1 MLQMPNIPLKPNNEL
16 FTDTQWQAIF
26 DGGDNILVSAS
37 AGSGKTTVLVR
48 RVIEKLKLG
57 SHVDRLLIVTFTEAA
72 ANEMKER
79 IQVALQDAINAET
92 DEQKRAHF
100 SQQLMNL
107 PTSHI
112 STLHSFCLSV
122 IRKYYYLIDLD
133 PNFRLLSDETEQ
145 TLLMDEALENVIN
158 RHYENEDASFYQ
170 FVQQFANDRSDEG
183 MLRLILDLYR
193 FSRANDNPDKWL
205 NHMVESYEPVEALED
220 YPIFN
225 EYTKPYILSLL
236 ADMIKYLEQALTMIE
251 YTSLEKVEQLLK
263 DDIAMIQAPIESL
276 KQNQLTQAFEQI
288 QNMKFARFT
297 TVKKDHTDYDQA
309 QLAKSYREM
318 AKELLG
324 NAQKSWPTDPE
335 LTLELIAKSQE
346 MIKIAV
352 SLTKEFMVEFSQL
365 KRQKSVL
372 DFNDLEHFALAILRH
387 EVDGVSIASDYYR
400 QTFDEV
406 LVDEY
411 QDVNRLQETIISYV
425 RKAENPGNMFMVGD
439 VKQSI
444 YAFRQADP
452 TLFIEKYTQFAHDEG
467 GRRIILAENFRSRKE
482 VLDFTNLIF
491 EQLMDQKVG
500 QIEYDE
506 AAQLKFGFTAFP
518 SSEDFHTE
526 LLIYEKQA
534 ELDDDMADEFG
545 IDDKTQGEF
554 HVITNK
560 IQELIEQKFQIYD
573 KKQKKFR
580 DITYGDCVILS
591 STRKNHLHLLDI
603 FAQKNI
609 PVQLADAQN
618 YFQATEV
625 QTILAVLKI
634 IDNPLQD
641 IPFVAV
647 LRSPIVGLNEKQLAQ
662 IRINSKKERFY
673 DAFLENLSISSDYQE
688 KIAHFYQQLLKW
700 RNLSKRDSLESL
712 LWTIYQDT
720 GFLDFVGG
728 MPSGV
733 QRQMNLLSFIS
744 RAKSYEQSSFKGLY
758 QFIRFIQMMQEKEHD
773 LAKPVS
779 EIKENAVQIMTI
791 HQSKGLEFPVCF
803 VVDLAKKFNQQD
815 FKNSYILEE
824 KLGMGTKFLD
834 EQEIQYPTLP
844 YLVINQLKKQKAF
857 SEEMRKLYV
866 ALTRAE
872 QKLYLVGT
880 VKDKESMLKEWQK
893 AAMQENTV
901 LSPML
906 RLNADTFINWIGYCL
921 IRHESFAKEV
931 DESIA
936 TAMTIQH
943 PAKFGIHFY
952 QADQLVAPEQNS
964 SESLAETSQQETAN
978 HQALDEY
985 IQQMT
990 KAYDYPLSTKT
1001 ASYQSVSEL
1010 KRLYEDPDEEK
1021 LNKLVWQ
1028 NRWQQEIQGY
1038 RKTSNELAMPRFM
1051 QEVKITGAE
1060 IGSATHKLLQLIDV
1074 TQPITPDSLHQLAQ
1088 RLKENQLLDEKLVS
1102 KIPYQHILW
1111 FFQSALGQRVIQNA
1125 QSLKREVPFAM
1136 LKEAT
1141 EIFQDFDEKES
1152 HMLVHGV
1159 VDGYFIENEQI
1170 ILFDFKTDY
1179 FKNNIEETAKERYYG
1194 QLQLYS
1200 QALSQALQLPV
1211 SERKLVLLTHQKI
1224 LDF

>member
-1 MLQMPNIPLKPNNEL
+1 MPNIPLKPNNEL

-79 IQVALQDAINAET
+79 IQVALQDAINAES

-158 RHYENEDASFYQ
+158 RHYESEDDIFYQ
-170 FVQQFANDRSDEG
+170 FVHQFGNDRSDEG

-193 FSRANDNPDKWL
+193 FGRANDNPDKWL

-288 QNMKFARFT
+288 QNMKFARYT
-297 TVKKDHTDYDQA
+297 IVKKDHADYDQA

-318 AKELLG
+318 AKELLA

-452 TLFIEKYTQFAHDEG
+452 TLFIEKYTQFAHDED

-534 ELDDDMADEFG
+534 ELDDMADEFG

-700 RNLSKRDSLESL
+700 RNLSKRDSLENL

-758 QFIRFIQMMQEKEHD
+758 QFIRFIQIMQEKEHD

-880 VKDKESMLKEWQK
+880 VKDKESMLNEWQK

-952 QADQLVAPEQNS
+952 QADQLVAPEQNTP
-964 SESLAETSQQETAN
+964 ESLAETSQQETTN

-1028 NRWQQEIQGY
+1028 NRWQQETQGY
-1038 RKTSNELAMPRFM
+1038 RKTSNELAIPKFM

-1074 TQPITPDSLHQLAQ
+1074 TQPITPDSLHQLVQ
-1088 RLKENQLLDEKLVS
+1088 RLKENQILDEKLVS

-1111 FFQSALGQRVIQNA
+1111 FFQSTLGQRVIQNA

-1136 LKEAT
+1136 LKEAN

-1194 QLQLYS
+1194 QLKLYS

>member
-1 MLQMPNIPLKPNNEL
+1 M
-16 FTDTQWQAIF
+16 
-26 DGGDNILVSAS
+26 
-37 AGSGKTTVLVR
+37 VR

-79 IQVALQDAINAET
+79 IQVALQDAINAES

-158 RHYENEDASFYQ
+158 RHYESEDDIFYQ
-170 FVQQFANDRSDEG
+170 FVHQFGNDRSDEG

-193 FSRANDNPDKWL
+193 FGRANDNPDKWL

-288 QNMKFARFT
+288 QNMKFARYT
-297 TVKKDHTDYDQA
+297 IVKKDHADYDQA

-318 AKELLG
+318 AKELLA

-452 TLFIEKYTQFAHDEG
+452 TLFIEKYTQFAHDED

-534 ELDDDMADEFG
+534 ELDDMADEFG

-700 RNLSKRDSLESL
+700 RNLSKRDSLENL

-758 QFIRFIQMMQEKEHD
+758 QFIRFIQIMQEKEHD

-880 VKDKESMLKEWQK
+880 VKDKESMLNEWQK

-952 QADQLVAPEQNS
+952 QADQLVAPEQNTP
-964 SESLAETSQQETAN
+964 ESLAETSQQETTN

-1028 NRWQQEIQGY
+1028 NRWQQETQGY
-1038 RKTSNELAMPRFM
+1038 RKTSNELAIPKFM

-1074 TQPITPDSLHQLAQ
+1074 TQPITPDSLHQLVQ
-1088 RLKENQLLDEKLVS
+1088 RLKENQILDEKLVS

-1111 FFQSALGQRVIQNA
+1111 FFQSTLGQRVIQNA

-1136 LKEAT
+1136 LKEAN

-1194 QLQLYS
+1194 QLKLYS

>member
-79 IQVALQDAINAET
+79 IQVALQDAINAES

-145 TLLMDEALENVIN
+145 TLLMDEALESVIN
-158 RHYENEDASFYQ
+158 RHYESEDDIFYQ
-170 FVQQFANDRSDEG
+170 FVHQFGNDRSDEG

-193 FSRANDNPDKWL
+193 FGRANDNPDKWL

-288 QNMKFARFT
+288 QNMKFARYT
-297 TVKKDHTDYDQA
+297 IVKKDHADYDQA

-318 AKELLG
+318 AKELLA

-452 TLFIEKYTQFAHDEG
+452 TLFIEKYTQFAHDED

-534 ELDDDMADEFG
+534 ELDDMADEFG

-560 IQELIEQKFQIYD
+560 IQELIDQKFQIYD

-700 RNLSKRDSLESL
+700 RNLSKRDSLENL

-758 QFIRFIQMMQEKEHD
+758 QFIRFIQIMQEKEHD

-880 VKDKESMLKEWQK
+880 VKDKESMLNEWQK

-952 QADQLVAPEQNS
+952 QADQLVAPEQNTP
-964 SESLAETSQQETAN
+964 ESLAETSQQETTN

-1028 NRWQQEIQGY
+1028 NRWQQETQGY
-1038 RKTSNELAMPRFM
+1038 RKTSNELAIPKFM

-1074 TQPITPDSLHQLAQ
+1074 TQPITPDSLHQLVQ
-1088 RLKENQLLDEKLVS
+1088 RLKENQILDEKLVS

-1111 FFQSALGQRVIQNA
+1111 FFQSTLGQRVIQNA

-1136 LKEAT
+1136 LKEAN

-1194 QLQLYS
+1194 QLKLYS

>member
-1 MLQMPNIPLKPNNEL
+1 MLQMPNIPLKPENEL

-26 DGGDNILVSAS
+26 DGGDNLLVSAS

-79 IQVALQDAINAET
+79 IQVALQEAINAET

-158 RHYENEDASFYQ
+158 RHYESEDDIFYQ
-170 FVQQFANDRSDEG
+170 FVHQFGNDRSDEG

-220 YPIFN
+220 YPIFK

-236 ADMIKYLEQALTMIE
+236 EDMIKYVEQGLAIIE

-263 DDIAMIQAPIESL
+263 DDIAIIQAPIESL

-288 QNMKFARFT
+288 QNMKFARYT
-297 TVKKDHTDYDQA
+297 AVKKDHTDYDQA

-352 SLTKEFMVEFSQL
+352 SLTKEFMAEFSQL

-425 RKAENPGNMFMVGD
+425 RKTENPGNMFMVGD

-534 ELDDDMADEFG
+534 EVEDDITDEFG

-560 IQELIEQKFQIYD
+560 IQELVEQKFQIYD

-603 FAQKNI
+603 TWNI
-609 PVQLADAQN
+609 
-618 YFQATEV
+618 
-625 QTILAVLKI
+625 TII
-634 IDNPLQD
+634 ITN
-641 IPFVAV
+641 
-647 LRSPIVGLNEKQLAQ
+647 
-662 IRINSKKERFY
+662 
-673 DAFLENLSISSDYQE
+673 
-688 KIAHFYQQLLKW
+688 
-700 RNLSKRDSLESL
+700 
-712 LWTIYQDT
+712 
-720 GFLDFVGG
+720 
-728 MPSGV
+728 
-733 QRQMNLLSFIS
+733 
-744 RAKSYEQSSFKGLY
+744 
-758 QFIRFIQMMQEKEHD
+758 
-773 LAKPVS
+773 
-779 EIKENAVQIMTI
+779 
-791 HQSKGLEFPVCF
+791 
-803 VVDLAKKFNQQD
+803 
-815 FKNSYILEE
+815 
-824 KLGMGTKFLD
+824 
-834 EQEIQYPTLP
+834 
-844 YLVINQLKKQKAF
+844 
-857 SEEMRKLYV
+857 
-866 ALTRAE
+866 
-872 QKLYLVGT
+872 
-880 VKDKESMLKEWQK
+880 
-893 AAMQENTV
+893 
-901 LSPML
+901 
-906 RLNADTFINWIGYCL
+906 
-921 IRHESFAKEV
+921 
-931 DESIA
+931 
-936 TAMTIQH
+936 
-943 PAKFGIHFY
+943 
-952 QADQLVAPEQNS
+952 
-964 SESLAETSQQETAN
+964 
-978 HQALDEY
+978 
-985 IQQMT
+985 
-990 KAYDYPLSTKT
+990 
-1001 ASYQSVSEL
+1001 
-1010 KRLYEDPDEEK
+1010 
-1021 LNKLVWQ
+1021 
-1028 NRWQQEIQGY
+1028 
-1038 RKTSNELAMPRFM
+1038 
-1051 QEVKITGAE
+1051 
-1060 IGSATHKLLQLIDV
+1060 ID
-1074 TQPITPDSLHQLAQ
+1074 
-1088 RLKENQLLDEKLVS
+1088 
-1102 KIPYQHILW
+1102 
-1111 FFQSALGQRVIQNA
+1111 
-1125 QSLKREVPFAM
+1125 
-1136 LKEAT
+1136 
-1141 EIFQDFDEKES
+1141 
-1152 HMLVHGV
+1152 
-1159 VDGYFIENEQI
+1159 
-1170 ILFDFKTDY
+1170 
-1179 FKNNIEETAKERYYG
+1179 
-1194 QLQLYS
+1194 
-1200 QALSQALQLPV
+1200 
-1211 SERKLVLLTHQKI
+1211 
-1224 LDF
+1224 